1 MLKDLISKTVFELVA
16 IEKDTR
22 DMISKNIE
30 AGTREE
36 FNKKY
41 NEFADEVSFYVWHG
55 EIIPEKPL
63 EGKEK
68 EIVADHKSKCYLV

>member
-1 MLKDLISKTVFELVA
+1 MFEELICKTVFELVA

-41 NEFADEVSFYVWHG
+41 NEFTDEVPFYLWHC

-63 EGKEK
+63 EGDEK
-68 EIVADHKSKCYLV
+68 EIVVDHKSECYLV